1 MTGNGV
7 STDYMRGNIKD
18 SFVNLMEW
26 LQQQGNRVYIATCAG
41 DSFGRGFA
49 GITASHT
56 LALCYMDT
64 AFGTGR

>member
-1 MTGNGV
+1 MTENGV
-7 STDYMRGNIKD
+7 STDYICGNIKD

-49 GITASHT
+49 GITASHA
-56 LALCYMDT
+56 LAPCYMDT
-64 AFGTGR
+64 AFGTG